1 MLSLFVL
8 AAAVAFAAVTWTLA
22 GAAERRRDARRIETI
37 RAAMGAPVDPLGRE
51 AGSLAT
57 VEGTIANDSPAIVT
71 FHPEGTSFLAEPNVY
86 ATTIRTHHEAD
97 PPIVLELGE
106 GKRAVIEGAVQVVS
120 GRTESEHGASLDRA
134 ALFGADALG
143 ARDDFRTRIGQFRRV
158 APGDVVRV
166 RGAIAPA
173 PDDAALYRGGSNVVA
188 VRPPK
193 GAEQTLPRAVIIA
206 SATTPARLRT
216 RPSFVRWG
224 ATAVA
229 FLVGASAVPLFH
241 RRSVAPSPIAN
252 ATATTVACR
261 EKVLSHLEHDRPD
274 AAARER
280 CTDPQ
285 ARAMLA
291 YANGEFVAASDAF
304 ADALTA
310 DPSVRPSLSETE
322 AHLFAHRPDR
332 AAVAARRMVAHFYP
346 GPSTAEKRYLE
357 CVAGLVD
364 RLAAGAPGEP
374 RAPRDK
380 MDPAL
385 HPNACSESP
394 LLELAHQ
401 VDRENHLGGLETEFP
416 ASYDAVG
423 QPVTA
428 VVAPG
433 ARLGARPVGVER
445 DILDRFVLAKGP
457 SRPPPT
463 GYVGRDP
470 NDDYGLVG
478 YGRIG
483 YFAWGDGPDIYVR
496 LTAFAAELALFYA
509 HAGTPERIAPYWPIL
524 DRVAASREASPP
536 KSFHVVATLDPD
548 PAWRAHSIARMAHD
562 KKVVEAEDT
571 YLTYVMSVAAS
582 AALLSGDEARVKRYA
597 PHGEVH
603 SMSVLAQVVRMRDAA
618 AWETPKEEDHWP
630 NRAELFSAVPGG
642 DGRRIAD
649 ILAREKDTGRDTLP
663 RILPRLQS
671 NRAALDA
678 WFDDAFP
685 VPCMT
690 CGASAY
696 LGHLAD
702 RRAVAALL
710 GKKEESARLA
720 PVIARFV
727 DAETDEAVAWEIAE
741 LETFFARPR

>member
-1 MLSLFVL
+1 MFPVFVL
-8 AAAVAFAAVTWTLA
+8 AAGIVFAAVTWAIA
-22 GAAERRRDARRIETI
+22 GAVERRRDARRIETI
-37 RAAMGAPVDPLGRE
+37 RAAMGAPVDPVGRE
-51 AGSLAT
+51 AGTFAT

-86 ATTIRTHHEAD
+86 ATTIRTHKEER
-97 PPIVLELGE
+97 PIVLELEE

-134 ALFGADALG
+134 ALFGADALVG
-143 ARDDFRTRIGQFRRV
+143 RDDLRTRIGQFRRV
-158 APGDVVRV
+158 APGDVVRI

-173 PDDAALYRGGSNVVA
+173 PDDAALYRGGSNVVS

-206 SATTPARLRT
+206 SATAPARLRT

-229 FLVGASAVPLFH
+229 FAFAVGGASAVSPFAH
-241 RRSVAPSPIAN
+241 RPAAPPPIA
-252 ATATTVACR
+252 TASALACR
-261 EKVLSHLEHDRPD
+261 EKVLAHLEHDRSD

-280 CTDPQ
+280 CSDPH

-304 ADALTA
+304 ADAVTA
-310 DPSVRPSLSETE
+310 DPNLRPSLSETE

-332 AAVAARRMVAHFYP
+332 AAAAARRMVAHFYP

-364 RLAAGAPGEP
+364 RLAATDP
-374 RAPRDK
+374 RAEKP
-380 MDPAL
+380 PAL
-385 HPNACSESP
+385 HPNACSESA
-394 LLELAHQ
+394 LLRLAHE
-401 VDRENHLGGLETEFP
+401 VDDEHHLGGDDREYP

-428 VVAPG
+428 VVGAG
-433 ARLGARPVGVER
+433 ARLAAGPVGVER

-463 GYVGRDP
+463 GSFGRDP
-470 NDDYGLVG
+470 SDDYGLVG

-483 YFAWGDGPDIYVR
+483 FFAWGDGPDIYVR

-524 DRVAASREASPP
+524 DRVAATREASPS
-536 KSFHVVATLDPD
+536 KSFHEVATLDPD
-548 PAWRAHSIARMAHD
+548 PAWKAHSIVRMAHD

-571 YLTYVMSVAAS
+571 FLTYVMSVAAS
-582 AALLSGDEARVKRYA
+582 AALLAGDEARVKRYS

-603 SMSVLAQVVRMRDAA
+603 STSVLGQVVRMLHGA

-630 NRAELFSAVPGG
+630 DRAELFSAAGGG
-642 DGRRIAD
+642 DGKRIAD
-649 ILAREKDTGRDTLP
+649 VLARHKATGRDTLP
-663 RILPRLQS
+663 RLVPRVQK
-671 NRAALDA
+671 NRVALDA
-678 WFDDAFP
+678 WFDETFP
-685 VPCMT
+685 APCLT

-696 LGHLAD
+696 LAHVAD

-710 GKKEESARLA
+710 GKTSESARLA
-720 PVIARFV
+720 PVVARFV
-727 DAETDEAVAWEIAE
+727 DAQTDPAVAWEIAE
-741 LETFFARPR
+741 LEIFFARPR